1 MVKKRKPKSRR
12 KPKLP
17 QNIIAEARRV
27 PLLLQD
33 LYRTEMRAS
42 AAEKELAEIKSEILA
57 FLTPDQIEHAHVAG
71 VTPTMYFLEY
81 VSLCKEKLFAQAAN
95 TLAVKSF
102 PELRRFNPN
111 QEPIT

>member
-1 MVKKRKPKSRR
+1 MAKNKRKTKR
-12 KPKLP
+12 KTKP
-17 QNIIAEARRV
+17 QQATRKATAYAEARRV
-27 PLLLQD
+27 PLLVQD

-57 FLTPDQIEHAHVAG
+57 FLTPDQIEHARIAG
-71 VTPTMYFLEY
+71 VTPTLYFLEY

-102 PELRRFNPN
+102 PELR
-111 QEPIT
+111 